1 MDKYVNQS
9 MRRINWQINEQ
20 ANAGLQRINGQLAFI
35 KPDNFM
41 FHIKLFLAITNMD
54 KQVRIAFE
62 YPLEHPMCPRQW
74 NLSMKKRVSLKCVG
88 CRLSMYWCNLHELS

>member
-9 MRRINWQINEQ
+9 MSSINSQINEQ
-20 ANAGLQRINGQLAFI
+20 ANAGLQHIKGQLVYM

-54 KQVRIAFE
+54 KQVRIA
-62 YPLEHPMCPRQW
+62 LS
-74 NLSMKKRVSLKCVG
+74 NL
-88 CRLSMYWCNLHELS
+88 RL